1 MKSKIKSA
9 NRLSRSGSRSS
20 SSTEEWPAI
29 DWQAFRPSTVIGVDE
44 VGRGCL
50 AGPVVAGAAWVPSEH
65 IEFLLNAGVT
75 DSKALTPKKRDEL
88 FDLILERAIV
98 RLGWADS
105 DEIDAINILQANF
118 RAMERALVSLHED
131 LGDER
136 TGSGVHIVVD
146 GNAVIPFRG
155 TEFVGRESF
164 EVLRRSPQT
173 TVIKG
178 DLRVLP
184 IAAAS
189 IVAKVTRDRWMQD
202 ADSSYPGYEFG
213 QHKGYASEIH
223 RDAIARLGPSRIHR
237 KTFGG
242 VKEHVR

>member
-1 MKSKIKSA
+1 MTSKTKISESK
-9 NRLSRSGSRSS
+9 LTSS
-20 SSTEEWPAI
+20 KTADEWPAV
-29 DWQAFRPSTVIGVDE
+29 DWQAFRPSVVIGVDE

-50 AGPVVAGAAWVPSEH
+50 AGPVVAGAAWIPAEH
-65 IEFLLNAGVT
+65 VEALEKAGVT
-75 DSKALTPKKRDEL
+75 DSKALTPKRRDEL
-88 FDLILERAIV
+88 FDFILERAIV

-105 DEIDAINILQANF
+105 DEIDEINILQANF
-118 RAMERALVSLHED
+118 RAMERALVSLYED

-136 TGSGVHIVVD
+136 TSTGVHIAVD

-155 TEFVGRESF
+155 FEFVGRDSF

-173 TVIKG
+173 TIIKG

-189 IVAKVTRDRWMQD
+189 IVAKVTRDRWMRD
-202 ADSSYPGYEFG
+202 ADSAYPGYEFG
-213 QHKGYASEIH
+213 QHKGYASQVH
-223 RDAIARLGPSRIHR
+223 REAIMRLGPSRIHR

-242 VKEHVR
+242 VREHVR